1 MLHDVTYL
9 SKAMPQNSIGYTVT
23 NGYDGSYPLDR
34 LTPLKGNSLTGQTV
48 LPFRQCTIRNWTLHN
63 CRIASKR
70 RCHYLLHHL
79 PNDKWVRDFC
89 FKINLAIPQ
98 EFPVIEYD
106 LLKAIGVYELV
117 GG

>member
-1 MLHDVTYL
+1 M
-9 SKAMPQNSIGYTVT
+9 TV
-23 NGYDGSYPLDR
+23 YDGSYPLNR
-34 LTPLKGNSLTGQTV
+34 LTPPKGYT
-48 LPFRQCTIRNWTLHN
+48 FRQCTIRNWTLHN

-117 GG
+117 RA